1 MRPLTTLAAAF
12 GALLVAVPAWGHPG
26 FRPDEVP
33 AGATTEVQ
41 LAIAHGCEVP
51 GGGTSPTTVVEVQV
65 PESIAEVV
73 PRERAGWTIDTT
85 RDAAGDV
92 RQVEWVADEA
102 TAEDE
107 PPVFALR
114 VTPDTQASATTVPW
128 KVYQGCE
135 TGAYRWGVGSDDEP
149 SVDLTV
155 TPGTYTPPPAATP
168 SPTVASPGTTS
179 PGDAPSATPT
189 ANDDL
194 SEDGPAA
201 GSGPPWALFLLL
213 LAAVGVGGAWWVRQ
227 RGTR

>member
-1 MRPLTTLAAAF
+1 MRPLTTLAATF

-33 AGATTEVQ
+33 AGATSEVQ

-73 PRERAGWTIDTT
+73 PLEGAGWTIDTT

-92 RQVEWVADEA
+92 RRVEWVADEA
-102 TAEDE
+102 TVEDE

-114 VTPDTQASATTVPW
+114 VTPDTQASVTRVPW

-135 TGAYRWGVGSDDEP
+135 SGAYRWGAGAEDEP
-149 SVDLTV
+149 SVNLTV

-168 SPTVASPGTTS
+168 SPTVTSAGTTTRS
-179 PGDAPSATPT
+179 DEPSASLS
-189 ANDDL
+189 ADDDL
-194 SEDGPAA
+194 AEDVPAA
-201 GSGPPWALFLLL
+201 ASGPPWALFFLL
-213 LAAVGVGGAWWVRQ
+213 LAAVGAGGAWWVRQ
-227 RGTR
+227 RGAR